1 MNKLT
6 TILLLLVVIFTGI
19 SVSILLKNTDVKLG
33 AIDNATVSE
42 IASSS
47 ATYFRGAVG
56 AFVPA
61 DYNTT
66 ATTTLLTFQGVHQTE
81 TIEIKVTATA
91 TTSPVGDQHFVVD
104 ASQDAS
110 TWYPLMINNVDT
122 TGAQATQIN
131 LLATSTIYTL
141 RTPVNGA
148 LNIPILKVKNVAA
161 QYIRVRAWASASS
174 TLLVTGFRLS
184 Q

>member
-33 AIDNATVSE
+33 AIDNAAVSE

-47 ATYFRGAVG
+47 ATYFRGNNLD
-56 AFVPA
+56 P
-61 DYNTT
+61 T
-66 ATTTLLTFQGVHQTE
+66 ATTTLLTFQGVHQNE
-81 TIEIKVTATA
+81 TIEIKVISTA

-110 TWYPLMINNVDT
+110 TWYPLMIDSVNT

-131 LLATSTIYTL
+131 LLATSTIFTL

>member
-6 TILLLLVVIFTGI
+6 TILLLLIVIFTGI
-19 SVSILLKNTDVKLG
+19 SVSILLKNTEVKLG

-47 ATYFRGAVG
+47 ATYFRGNNLD
-56 AFVPA
+56 P
-61 DYNTT
+61 T

-110 TWYPLMINNVDT
+110 TWYPLMIDSVNT

-131 LLATSTIYTL
+131 LLATSTIFTL